1 MLTGHARIETGRA
14 SRYLVQLCEH
24 LNQMPRHDTHRN
36 HTHNGARPTVR
47 HVEQFDSTAVITLD
61 CGRCTLEATADSL
74 TLCVEA
80 ADLENRRRIQDML
93 TRRLQTIGRR
103 DHLDVRWS

>member
-14 SRYLVQLCEH
+14 SRYLVQLCDH
-24 LNQMPRHDTHRN
+24 LNQMPRHGTRRTHS
-36 HTHNGARPTVR
+36 HNGAPPTVR
-47 HVEQFDSTAVITLD
+47 HVEQSDGTAVITLD
-61 CGRCTLEATADSL
+61 FGRCTLQATADSL

-80 ADLENRRRIQDML
+80 ADDENQRRIQDML

>member
-24 LNQMPRHDTHRN
+24 LNQMPRHDTRRT
-36 HTHNGARPTVR
+36 HTHDGAPPTVR
-47 HVEQFDSTAVITLD
+47 HVEQSESAAVITLD
-61 CGRCTLEATADSL
+61 CGQCTLQATDDSL
-74 TLCVEA
+74 TVSVEA
-80 ADLENRRRIQDML
+80 ADLENRQRIQDML

-103 DHLDVRWS
+103 DHLNVRWS

>member
-14 SRYLVQLCEH
+14 SRYLVQLCDH
-24 LNQMPRHDTHRN
+24 LNQMPRHERRT
-36 HTHNGARPTVR
+36 HTHNGAPPTVR
-47 HVEQFDSTAVITLD
+47 HVERADSTAVITLD
-61 CGRCTLEATADSL
+61 GGRCTLHATADSL

-80 ADLENRRRIQDML
+80 ADLENRQRIQDML